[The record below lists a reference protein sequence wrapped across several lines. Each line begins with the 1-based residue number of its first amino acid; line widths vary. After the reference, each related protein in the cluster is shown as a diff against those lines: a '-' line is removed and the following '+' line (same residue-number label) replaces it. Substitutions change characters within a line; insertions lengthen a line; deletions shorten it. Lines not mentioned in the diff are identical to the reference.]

1 MDVMNRDETLEF
13 LSQQDLGNLISQNE
27 TLIF

>member
-1 MDVMNRDETLEF
+1 MDVMNKEEPQDI

>member
-1 MDVMNRDETLEF
+1 MDVMNKEEPQDI

-27 TLIF
+27 SLNF